1 MPKTVWF
8 GLCMLLSL
16 LTGCM
21 GQSSNPED
29 TMNRYLDAWRKA
41 QYEEMYD
48 MLLVSSAKE
57 VTKEDFV
64 NRFRKIYE
72 GIEARNI
79 VITPLSVP
87 EESDDKKTDSTRLYP
102 YEIKMDTIAGMIQ
115 AKGKIQLEKDEGG
128 EWRVHLTPSYI
139 FPGMQDG
146 DTVRVQTLQASRGEI
161 KDRNGQGIAI
171 NGFVEMIGIVP
182 GKLGEDAEKTKAAL
196 AERLGITQ
204 EAINR
209 KLQASWVKDDLFV
222 PIAYLSKNQAS
233 IDYSDLPGV
242 LRKQEKAR
250 VYPLGEA
257 AAHLSGY
264 IREATAEEIAGRS
277 DHLYGP
283 GDLIGRAGS
292 EQVYEDILRG
302 RDGKRISIVDAT
314 GKTREVLAETAAV
327 NGRDVRLTIDAD
339 LQISLYEAIRE
350 DAGTAVALH
359 PKTGEILALVSSP
372 AYDPNA
378 FITGMSDEQWD
389 AWNLNPDKPFLNRF
403 TKLYSPGS
411 TFKPI
416 TAAAGLELGVSYV
429 EKAREIKGL
438 RWSKDS
444 SWGSYY
450 VTRVKDSPKVNLR
463 EALLYSDNIYFA
475 QEALEIGADA
485 FLKETGK
492 FLSNV
497 NPNMTYPFPKAS
509 LSNHGIK
516 NEIQLADSGYGQGEV
531 VMTPLHLA
539 LAYTPFLN
547 DGVLIPPV
555 LDYQEGDAVG
565 SSGISVI
572 SAGTAK
578 LIQSMLADVVNHPG
592 GTGYGAKIK
601 GIELAGKTGTAEL
614 KNKKEQKGQENGWLV
629 TFDTAESKLLLAM
642 MVEGVEGRGG
652 SGYVV
657 KKARPVLEEYYRK

>member
-1 MPKTVWF
+1 MI
-8 GLCMLLSL
+8 LSI

-21 GQSSNPED
+21 GQTSNPED
-29 TMNRYLDAWRKA
+29 TLNRYLDSWQKA
-41 QYEEMYD
+41 QYEEMYE
-48 MLLVSSAKE
+48 MLLASTTKE

-87 EESDDKKTDSTRLYP
+87 EESDNNADSTRLYP
-102 YEIKMDTIAGMIQ
+102 YEIKMDTIAGVIQ
-115 AKGKIQLEKDEGG
+115 AKGKLQLEKDEAG
-128 EWRVHLTPSYI
+128 EWRVHMTPSYI

-171 NGFVEMIGIVP
+171 NGFMEMIGIVP
-182 GKLGEDAEKTKAAL
+182 GKLGEDAEETKAVL
-196 AERLGITQ
+196 AERLGMTQ

-222 PIAYLSKNQAS
+222 PIAYLGKNQAN

-242 LRKQEKAR
+242 LRRQEKAR

-264 IREATAEEIAGRS
+264 IREATAEEIAGS
-277 DHLYGP
+277 DRHYGP

-292 EQVYEDILRG
+292 EQVYEDMLRG
-302 RDGKRISIVDAT
+302 RDGKRISIVDST
-314 GKTREVLAETAAV
+314 GNTREVLAETAAV
-327 NGRDVRLTIDAD
+327 NGRDVRLTIDVD
-339 LQISLYEAIRE
+339 LQMSLYEAIRE
-350 DAGTAVALH
+350 DAGTAVALQ

-444 SWGSYY
+444 SWGNYY

-463 EALLYSDNIYFA
+463 EALLYSDNIYIA
-475 QEALEIGADA
+475 QEALEMGADA

-492 FLSNV
+492 FLGND
-497 NPNMTYPFPKAS
+497 NLNIKYPFPKAS

-547 DGVLIPPV
+547 EGVLISPV
-555 LDYQEGDAVG
+555 LEYQEGEAVG

-572 SAGTAK
+572 SADTAK
-578 LIQSMLADVVNHPG
+578 LIQSMLADVVNNPG
-592 GTGYGAKIK
+592 GTGYGARIK

-629 TFDTAESKLLLAM
+629 TFDTAESKLLIAM
-642 MVEGVEGRGG
+642 MVERVEGRGG

-657 KKARPVLEEYYRK
+657 KKARPVLEEYYKK